1 MYEGLD
7 KRPVVRHAKAEQLF
21 PMEFSSVNDFLNQAA
36 SVKRNERSA
45 IADGLSPFIDSPST
59 IGVPPTLLETIETME
74 EKYGDEALKQ
84 VGLFCL
90 MRWLEIH
97 AGTLEEHQNNE
108 SWPEALHTMADL
120 SNLSTSIRTI
130 EQIGSFGGDD
140 DWRQMLREIVTQA
153 VMEQMEES
161 GCIKNMFAQW
171 NND

>member
-1 MYEGLD
+1 
-7 KRPVVRHAKAEQLF
+7 
-21 PMEFSSVNDFLNQAA
+21 
-36 SVKRNERSA
+36 
-45 IADGLSPFIDSPST
+45 
-59 IGVPPTLLETIETME
+59 ME
-74 EKYGDEALKQ
+74 EKHGDEALKQ

-171 NND
+171 HND